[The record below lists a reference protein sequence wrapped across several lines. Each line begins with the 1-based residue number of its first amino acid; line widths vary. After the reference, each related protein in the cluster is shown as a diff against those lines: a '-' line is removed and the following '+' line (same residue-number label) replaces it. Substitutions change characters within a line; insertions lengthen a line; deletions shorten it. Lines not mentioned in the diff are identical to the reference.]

1 MISCLRARRVAGFRS
16 KRGGGWGLKTGAKKR
31 VTSDQANESEAACA
45 ALDGERMGSGRLS
58 MYESGG
64 KINGRGN

>member
-1 MISCLRARRVAGFRS
+1 M
-16 KRGGGWGLKTGAKKR
+16 KTGAKKR

-58 MYESGG
+58 IYDSGLPG
-64 KINGRGN
+64 QECWVRLTVKEIKATEFCRVVKSSYF